1 MRLESET
8 NETSGTLPPLPFKYE
23 RTFDPLLAQYS
34 EWRIS
39 PVRIVGQKNQPAS
52 DDIILARVKRG
63 REKKDWFFQDYWR
76 EKEQPQEELEF
87 DVNGKPITLYNFCKD
102 QLISNEHISRLQQ
115 SIKLLSSH
123 FPQALGNIR
132 WILIDD
138 TEQTSLYGNPEK
150 FPLNGQAR
158 KEWQMFRF
166 LRRGMQLMP
175 HRIAK
180 VSNFEGTF
188 VHEAS
193 HLIQD
198 DFLKDWFELFQWEW
212 CQDHMDQWEFRTPP
226 DGSKKRLYNK
236 VTRKMAP
243 QAQFPLQPEKCI
255 NYYAKLS
262 PEEDI
267 CESIVAYIYDP
278 ELLKTISPEKFE
290 ILAKHDANGPLPPIN
305 IQRIPKERIRL
316 PEINPETVYFYIRES
331 DQTE

>member
-1 MRLESET
+1 MQSPEMHQGPKIELA
-8 NETSGTLPPLPFKYE
+8 PLPFKYE
-23 RTFDPLLAQYS
+23 RTYIPNLAHYTWS
-34 EWRIS
+34 R
-39 PVRIVGQKNQPAS
+39 VRTKDKPPPT
-52 DDIILARVKRG
+52 DYELAKDAKL
-63 REKKDWFFQDYWR
+63 KKENENWFFQDYWR
-76 EKEQPQEELEF
+76 EKGQPQEQLEF

-102 QLISNEHISRLQQ
+102 QLISNEHIFRLQQ

-175 HRIAK
+175 HRIGK

-188 VHEAS
+188 VHETS

-212 CQDHMDQWEFRTPP
+212 CQDHMNHWEFRTPP

-236 VTRKMAP
+236 ETGEMAP
-243 QAQFPLQPEKCI
+243 QAQFPLQPEQCI

-278 ELLKTISPEKFE
+278 NLLKNVSPDKFE
-290 ILAKHDANGPLPPIN
+290 ILATHDAKNPLPKIST
-305 IQRIPKERIRL
+305 IRVSKDQIKL
-316 PEINPETVYFYIRES
+316 PEIKPETVYYYIREP
-331 DQTE
+331 QK